1 MEETQGQEQGQGPGQ
16 GPGIDIGASQ
26 GQGTGQTTDEG
37 QRIVFIENG
46 YIMYFFRLLVCE
58 SESNSLSKRASLQ
71 FSDLTCSLL
80 CLLLH
85 WKLWKILLRCLRK
98 EVDYLVREYTG
109 NEMERSVKFN
119 MFQFVESTQLVFQ
132 FGIKICQGNEE
143 CAPKVTVIEY
153 HLNFL
158 LFLFVWMLS
167 ATPELSKSKYPPK
180 CALQLFILS
189 VGFHNENNLI
199 AGMWPW

>member
-37 QRIVFIENG
+37 QRLVFIENG

-85 WKLWKILLRCLRK
+85 
-98 EVDYLVREYTG
+98 
-109 NEMERSVKFN
+109 
-119 MFQFVESTQLVFQ
+119 
-132 FGIKICQGNEE
+132 
-143 CAPKVTVIEY
+143 
-153 HLNFL
+153 
-158 LFLFVWMLS
+158 
-167 ATPELSKSKYPPK
+167 
-180 CALQLFILS
+180 
-189 VGFHNENNLI
+189 
-199 AGMWPW
+199 